1 MFDYKK
7 FENDIVQQM
16 IITFNKLIAENE
28 DLYIFSLDCTRAM
41 DSIGVMA
48 NTIHNLEEQAEAD
61 SEDYWYYKYCEGEWE
76 LFDTFEAVS
85 KDMRKYLDDNSD
97 IFTDSITYEY
107 SDIFEKHCDKII
119 DHCENALVRFRQ
131 AINQNHSDILL
142 NFNISEYLD
151 SEERIEIFQKINS
164 EIASKEYA
172 EHVEEFT

>member
-85 KDMRKYLDDNSD
+85 KDMRKYL
-97 IFTDSITYEY
+97 
-107 SDIFEKHCDKII
+107 
-119 DHCENALVRFRQ
+119 
-131 AINQNHSDILL
+131 
-142 NFNISEYLD
+142 
-151 SEERIEIFQKINS
+151 
-164 EIASKEYA
+164 
-172 EHVEEFT
+172 